1 MKKVK
6 APWVVFGGTRDE
18 LAHCTRCGA
27 GLNLGGT
34 PQPVPIALAASRA
47 FIKIHEK
54 CAETGRKEE
63 SPLIPSD
70 WARGRDTGISS
81 GTIYAVITGHASPCG
96 WRDIPHDPS
105 DFGRCYR
112 LLELFP
118 QWKQRLGLVAAAY
131 PAWKPFV
138 REWDKLTQMYEK
150 AILTPK
156 EPATEMYEF
165 MQGLE
170 KEALGG

>member
-1 MKKVK
+1 MTKIK
-6 APWVVFGGTRDE
+6 APWVVAGGKPGE
-18 LAHCTRCGA
+18 LGYCKRCGE
-27 GLNLGGT
+27 GLNLGD
-34 PQPVPIALAASRA
+34 PQPLPIAIAAVKA
-47 FIKIHEK
+47 FTKIHAN
-54 CAETGRKEE
+54 CVDTGRQAERATTPGE
-63 SPLIPSD
+63 

-81 GTIYAVITGHASPCG
+81 GTIYAVITGHPPPCEY
-96 WRDIPHDPS
+96 RDVPHDPS

-150 AILTPK
+150 AMLTPK

-165 MQGLE
+165 MKQME
-170 KEALGG
+170 KEALGV